1 VLTRLIGVRRPIVVL
16 LTLLCSACSS
26 SPAPSPSPSTQVVAQ
41 LGSATIT
48 SDIFQLRLQHSLAT
62 LAQAG
67 GPTNNTAMTSRV
79 RASVLRSLIID
90 TVIAQQAAAAG
101 VSPTDAEIQVQ
112 IDATATAA
120 GGAAKLQ
127 SQLAA
132 LGGSMAQLRDQVA
145 SSLTEQK
152 LEDAFA
158 HQRAGEIAQKLAAGT
173 AFAGLAAQ
181 YSDDKD
187 SSAKGGELGA
197 LARTTIQSGDP
208 VFAAAVLAL
217 KPGQRTDPPIHDA
230 QGYDIVQLESATAS
244 ALTLRHIIV
253 YAPTPYTVKER
264 PQWFSAAIFET
275 LAGECA
281 AQQLHVYIN
290 DVGGDPCAAAS
301 ASPSPSLAVPTS
313 SP

>member
-1 VLTRLIGVRRPIVVL
+1 
-16 LTLLCSACSS
+16 
-26 SPAPSPSPSTQVVAQ
+26 
-41 LGSATIT
+41 
-48 SDIFQLRLQHSLAT
+48 
-62 LAQAG
+62 
-67 GPTNNTAMTSRV
+67 
-79 RASVLRSLIID
+79 
-90 TVIAQQAAAAG
+90 

-120 GGAAKLQ
+120 GGVAKLQ

-158 HQRAGEIAQKLAAGT
+158 HQRAREIAQKLAAGT

-275 LAGECA
+275 LATECA
-281 AQQLHVYIN
+281 SNQIHIYIS

-301 ASPSPSLAVPTS
+301 SSATPAPATPT
-313 SP
+313 PTP